1 MKKGII
7 LTAISAL
14 MYGFTPILGYITF
27 QMGNDAITLTF
38 FRNIFVIPV
47 LLLVIV
53 IKNKSLKIAPQLLF
67 KLALLSVFGAL
78 MTTVLLYSS
87 YSYISVG
94 TSTTLHFLYPLFVL
108 IISKL
113 VYKDQVSSN
122 QILAILVSLLGIALF
137 IDLNDLGGF
146 IGIIY
151 ALLSGVF
158 YGLFVLLI
166 EKWKLT
172 SIDSYVFSFYISVF
186 ITVVMLLVNGTL
198 IHLNFSLCVSTYIIM
213 FVVAIMAS
221 FIGVLFLKEG
231 IQLLGPSLA
240 SMICLIEPISA
251 MIFGIVFLRDK
262 IVTNHLH
269 GSILIILSMWILS
282 KPNLYLSLKQ
292 KLNSALKLI
301 KTII

>member
-38 FRNIFVIPV
+38 FRNLFVIPV

-53 IKNKSLKIAPQLLF
+53 IKKKSIKIAPQLLL
-67 KLALLSVFGAL
+67 KLASLSVFGAL

-146 IGIIY
+146 KGIIY

-186 ITVVMLLVNGTL
+186 ITVVMLLVNGSL
-198 IHLNFSLCVSTYIIM
+198 IHLNFSLYISTYMIM

-262 IVTNHLH
+262 IVTNHLY

-282 KPNLYLSLKQ
+282 KPNLYMNVKK
-292 KLNSALKLI
+292 KLNSSLELFK
-301 KTII
+301 K